1 MLLIIIPA
9 IEITM
14 LIYSGKI
21 IGIWSTFLLIIFT
34 GVLGAYLAK
43 KQGLMVLRQA
53 QEQMNYGQIPGNAI
67 LDGIC
72 VFAGGILLLTP
83 GFITDIL
90 GFFLLLPVTRKFVKL
105 LMISRLKKWI
115 EKGNIT
121 IIR

>member
-53 QEQMNYGQIPGNAI
+53 QEQMNRGQIPGNAI

-83 GFITDIL
+83 GFITDVL

-105 LMISRLKKWI
+105 FMISRLKKWM